1 MAIRLHILGASGSG
15 TSTLG
20 RAIAQ
25 ELGVAHFDTD
35 DFYWAPS
42 EVPFTVKRDIDD
54 RLTMLHA
61 AFEKH
66 SNWVLS
72 GSLCSWGDPL
82 IPLFT
87 QVVFLYVPW
96 DVRSKRLVERERS
109 RYGEEAIAPGGIMH
123 DVCREFIEWASR
135 YDSAGIEQR
144 SYASHD
150 RWLGELPESC
160 SLLRVED
167 PQLSTA
173 PVNEI
178 THAVIDQLGLGKQ

>member
-20 RAIAQ
+20 KAIAQ
-25 ELGVAHFDTD
+25 EMGIAHFDTD

-42 EVPFTVKRDIDD
+42 KVPFTVKRDIDD
-54 RLTMLHA
+54 RLMMLHA
-61 AFEKH
+61 AFEEQ
-66 SNWVLS
+66 SDWVLS

-87 QVVFLYVPW
+87 HVVFLYVPW
-96 DVRSKRLVERERS
+96 EIREQRLIERERS
-109 RYGEEAIAPGGIMH
+109 RHGEEAIAPGGAMH

-135 YDSAGIEQR
+135 YDSAGVEQR

-150 RWLGELPESC
+150 QWIGELPESC
-160 SLLRVED
+160 PVLRVED

-173 PVNEI
+173 PEKKI
-178 THAVIDQLGLGKQ
+178 MGTVIEQLELR